1 MKSKSK
7 VIRLVLLACSF
18 GILSVV
24 TAQTEKSDSLSRSM
38 GSKMVLV
45 EGGTYMYGLMRD
57 ATGQGLGTTV
67 RTHQIT
73 VSSFLISK
81 YEVTQAEWQSVMG
94 DSLNLSY
101 HQGCPNCPVEEVSW
115 NDVQLFLRKL
125 NALTGKHYQLP
136 TEGQWEFAARGGN
149 KSKGYKYAGSDNADE
164 VASAGGEFTGQTDP
178 VGSYHP
184 NELGIYNMT
193 GNVEEWCSD
202 RFDPNDRPGP
212 QTDPQGPSS
221 GFGHVIRGGSWGVPP
236 SGRQITSGRMGYAND
251 RSAHVGFRLALVQ

>member
-1 MKSKSK
+1 MKNKL
-7 VIRLVLLACSF
+7 IAFLVLIGQYTMEDS
-18 GILSVV
+18 IM
-24 TAQTEKSDSLSRSM
+24 AQTAKPDSV
-38 GSKMVLV
+38 SKLPNPQMVLV

-57 ATGQGLGTTV
+57 VTGQGFGTTV
-67 RTHQIT
+67 RTHQVT

-81 YEVTQAEWQSVMG
+81 YEVTQSEWQSIMG

-125 NALTGKHYQLP
+125 NAMTGKHYQLP

-164 VASAGGEFTGQTDP
+164 ISSAGGEFTGGTDP

-193 GNVEEWCSD
+193 GNVAEWCSD
-202 RFDPNDRPGP
+202 WFDPNDRPGP
-212 QTDPQGPSS
+212 QIDPQGPSS
-221 GFGHVIRGGSWGVPP
+221 GPGHVIRGGSWGVPP
-236 SGRQITSGRMGYAND
+236 SERQIISGRMGYAND
-251 RSAHVGFRLALVQ
+251 RNAHVGFRLALAP